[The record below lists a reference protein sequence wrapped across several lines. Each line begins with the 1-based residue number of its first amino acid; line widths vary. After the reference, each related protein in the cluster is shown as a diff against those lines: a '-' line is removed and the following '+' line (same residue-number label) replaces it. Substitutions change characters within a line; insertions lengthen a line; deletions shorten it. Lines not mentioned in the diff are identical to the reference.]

1 MDLRT
6 RNLLETINRR
16 FYADRALDFD
26 SSRSRPW
33 QGWTR
38 ALDGLSAGAALQV
51 LDLGC
56 GNGRL
61 LAHLSERFAITAFV
75 GADSCAPLIEVARER
90 YASAR
95 ARFEHAE
102 LFDEHGAPVM
112 PAGAFDVVALMGVLH
127 HVPSRQARRALVHA
141 AFERTAP
148 GGRLVLTVW
157 RFERDSRLS
166 KRTIAWRD
174 AIAND
179 PRLAALDIAQLE
191 PGDTLLQWNK
201 GARAVRYC
209 HAIGDGEIESWLV
222 DLPAQVE
229 RFYADGDGELN
240 EYVVLQRGE
249 SQ

>member
-1 MDLRT
+1 MDPHT
-6 RNLLETINRR
+6 RSILEAINRR
-16 FYADRALDFD
+16 FYAERAQDFD
-26 SSRSRPW
+26 SSRTRPW
-33 QGWTR
+33 QGWTQ
-38 ALDGLSAGAALQV
+38 ALAGVPAGAALRV

-61 LAHLSERFAITAFV
+61 LSHLRERFEVSELV
-75 GADSCAPLIEVARER
+75 GADSCAALIEVARER
-90 YASAR
+90 YASAHV
-95 ARFEHAE
+95 RFERAE
-102 LFDEHGAPVM
+102 LFDEHGAPAL

-127 HVPSRQARRALVHA
+127 HVPSRAARRALVHA

-166 KRTIAWRD
+166 KRAIAWRA
-174 AIAND
+174 AIASE
-179 PRLAALDIAQLE
+179 PELAALDLEQLE

-209 HAIGDGEIESWLV
+209 HAISDGEIESWLR

-240 EYVVLQRGE
+240 EYVVLQRR
-249 SQ
+249 

>member
-1 MDLRT
+1 MDPHT
-6 RNLLETINRR
+6 RSILEGINRR
-16 FYADRALDFD
+16 FYAERALDFD

-38 ALDGLSAGAALQV
+38 ALDGLPAGAALRV

-61 LAHLSERFAITAFV
+61 LAHLRERFAITAFV
-75 GADSCAPLIEVARER
+75 GTDSCAPLITVARGR
-90 YASAR
+90 YTSAQ

-102 LFDEHGAPVM
+102 LFDEQGAPEL
-112 PAGAFDVVALMGVLH
+112 PEGAFDVVTMMGVLH
-127 HVPSRQARRALVHA
+127 HVPSRQARRALVHG

-174 AIAND
+174 AIASD
-179 PRLAALDIAQLE
+179 PDLASLDIAQLE

-209 HAIGDGEIESWLV
+209 HAIGDGEIEAWLA

-240 EYVVLQRGE
+240 EYVVLKRL
-249 SQ
+249 